1 MTRSM
6 TRLILTTDDSAA
18 GALQSSGIAEL
29 VLPILRRFV
38 LGPLP
43 SALEL
48 SAYLARRNRQPR
60 GGQWLD
66 FAPPRNFKAF
76 GGRRQ
81 GFCELIDRSDSVEL
95 WIDSRPNDQL
105 VLLWLLD
112 YLRERAGLA
121 TRIVL
126 RHVDTPLFDA
136 LPDHLATGTF
146 VGVPLTHEHLDIAH
160 LAWQA
165 FRAPTPR
172 PWFDLLKQDLSIFP
186 QLRRS
191 VLEMLDELP
200 GMTSG
205 LGASEFRIL
214 ELLSAG
220 YQHPFDLFP
229 HHRERIQRR
238 VYDYWELGAL
248 LDGLALAPVPAI
260 AGLAEWPFT
269 IELHDSPER
278 FDRYKASTLSL
289 TSFGKAI
296 LAGEEDFG
304 RHNPIHRWWG
314 GTKLTNDNLWRWSAA
329 LVAPDSDAPDV
340 LECQEPWR
348 LFKLVEP
355 A

>member
-1 MTRSM
+1 M

-18 GALQSSGIAEL
+18 GTIQASGTADL

-38 LGPLP
+38 WGPLP
-43 SALEL
+43 SDVEL
-48 SAYLARRNRQPR
+48 SAYLGRRSRQRR

-66 FAPPRNFKAF
+66 FAPRRNFTAI

-81 GFCELIDRSDSVEL
+81 GFRELVDRFDTVEL
-95 WIDSRPNDQL
+95 WMDSRPNDQL
-105 VLLWLLD
+105 VLIWLLD
-112 YLRERAGLA
+112 HLRERAELA
-121 TRIVL
+121 TKIIL

-136 LPDHLATGTF
+136 LPEQLAAGTF
-146 VGVPLTHEHLDIAH
+146 VGVQLTHEHLDIAH

-165 FRAPTPR
+165 FRAPNPQ
-172 PWFDLLKQDLSIFP
+172 PWFDLLKQDLSLFP

-200 GMTSG
+200 GMTTG

-220 YQHPFDLFP
+220 YRQPFDLFP
-229 HHRERIQRR
+229 HHRERFQRR
-238 VYDYWELGAL
+238 VYDYWETGAL
-248 LDGLALAPVPAI
+248 LEGLALAPVPAI

-269 IELHDSPER
+269 LELHNSLER
-278 FDRYKASTLSL
+278 FDRYKASRLSL

-296 LAGEEDFG
+296 LAGEEDFS

-314 GTKLTNDNLWRWSAA
+314 GTELTNDDLWRWSAA
-329 LVAPDSDAPDV
+329 LIAPDSDAPPTI
-340 LECQEPWR
+340 ECCEPEHPID
-348 LFKLVEP
+348 LLEP